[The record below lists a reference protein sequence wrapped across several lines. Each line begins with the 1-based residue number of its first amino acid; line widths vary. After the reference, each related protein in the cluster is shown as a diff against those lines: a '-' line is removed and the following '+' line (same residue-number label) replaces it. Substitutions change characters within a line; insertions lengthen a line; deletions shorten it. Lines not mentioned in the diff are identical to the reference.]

1 MLGDCISQLCD
12 QNLFVRFTK
21 NKCLVVVDESEK
33 SIMKGVRSPDN
44 CYLLTLPATCLKIAV
59 DEAELWHRK
68 LGHVNYQSMKKVVF
82 VGDLREILDLKAESW
97 RLCEFEATMPQRQ
110 QSRTVWLSE
119 RIRLSRNIKSYV
131 EC

>member
-21 NKCLVVVDESEK
+21 NKCLVVDESDK
-33 SIMKGVRSPDN
+33 SVIMGVRSLNN
-44 CYLLTLPATCLKIAV
+44 CYLLTTPATCLKV
-59 DEAELWHRK
+59 GVYEAELWHRK

-82 VGDLREILDLKAESW
+82 VGDLRGILDLKAESW